1 MKVLNGARTQDSRN
15 RRQQKVK
22 WGSRKSTHARTGL
35 STNEQLSSALC
46 MPRFAVT
53 FVSSL
58 LLLPIRVRA
67 FFLINESRTYCMDFI
82 IASRRSLFCHISL
95 SNLFSTYW
103 LIIPTRRGNTLLFYL
118 YCFLLAYM
126 PYLPECHRYKI
137 RTRWLIIIKTRPQN

>member
-1 MKVLNGARTQDSRN
+1 MALQGDPESLKALIREKKKISSWKIKCMKVLNGARTQDSRN

-95 SNLFSTYW
+95 SNLFSTY
-103 LIIPTRRGNTLLFYL
+103 
-118 YCFLLAYM
+118 
-126 PYLPECHRYKI
+126 
-137 RTRWLIIIKTRPQN
+137 